1 MRNLKRTLSLVMA
14 AAMLI
19 GMMVVSA
26 SAASSTDFTDADEI
40 EHTEAVNTMVALNV
54 IDGKEDGSYYDPTGT
69 LTRAEMAKIVAFV
82 MNGGVEPNIGT
93 KVVPTYADIDDHWAE
108 AYIEYCTSMGIIN
121 GDGAGN
127 FNPGGTLTAS
137 QAAKM
142 FLTAIGYNAN
152 VFGLVGNDWETNT
165 NRYANEA
172 GLYENLGNVS
182 VSAPISRDDAAQMA
196 YNAIQA
202 TLMVRS
208 WSQDMTTGEITEGYA
223 LSEDP
228 NSDTLLETRFN
239 AVMEYGYITGV
250 DYNEDRDEYTY
261 DLSND
266 DFNGGE
272 ITTDAVSVDHLT
284 TDLDVSSLY
293 GQKVKVIYQ
302 DNSAHDV
309 YGIYPYESSV
319 LTSAVIGD
327 LPDDLDDASSM
338 SVNDV
343 TYRFDGNSGNT
354 PVYAY
359 LAGELSDVTSLNGL
373 AAVISAHDLY
383 KEWNVDLIDNDGDNR
398 VNLVMVYPFTV
409 AQVSYVGTD
418 SFNTAANAIM
428 GVSADTGIDF
438 DDVTVYD
445 GIARD
450 DYVKIVAGVNT
461 VDGKDAYTLIEDVVE
476 GEIDALRTSEL
487 RVDGTWYS
495 FDEAN
500 FTSYDVGDSY
510 TFVIVNGYIC
520 ANDALTTGADLSDY
534 ALVVNAVASGSNGM
548 LGDQARLM
556 FTDGSTEVVDTA
568 HNYSG
573 NYNPEADFDEDT
585 TDFALVGALVTYEIE
600 DGEYVLTP
608 ASSNADDAGFDM
620 VVSGSYV
627 YASNG
632 RSTIGGEYIADDA
645 VVFVLDDSGDYDV
658 ISGSSLRRY
667 TTASVTTVTNAYA
680 DQASNGFNNVVL
692 AYVTLADDV
701 ARSTST
707 YGYVTSNL
715 TTTRNDDGDRV
726 SQLSIWTA
734 DGLLEDILA
743 DEELDDVARGSIVT
757 YEINDDGSYTIN
769 LASSIN
775 RSAILAYNSSN
786 GDIRF
791 TDSSLSSSGS
801 NRTMEI
807 TGDTVILYINSDSHS
822 GVEGDESLIVTA
834 VETATDNLYQANAY
848 YYSSTG
854 TELDLLVV
862 DTYGDLPVMPG
873 N

>member
-1 MRNLKRTLSLVMA
+1 M
-14 AAMLI
+14 
-19 GMMVVSA
+19 
-26 SAASSTDFTDADEI
+26 
-40 EHTEAVNTMVALNV
+40 
-54 IDGKEDGSYYDPTGT
+54 
-69 LTRAEMAKIVAFV
+69 
-82 MNGGVEPNIGT
+82 
-93 KVVPTYADIDDHWAE
+93 
-108 AYIEYCTSMGIIN
+108 
-121 GDGAGN
+121 
-127 FNPGGTLTAS
+127 
-137 QAAKM
+137 
-142 FLTAIGYNAN
+142 
-152 VFGLVGNDWETNT
+152 
-165 NRYANEA
+165 
-172 GLYENLGNVS
+172 
-182 VSAPISRDDAAQMA
+182 
-196 YNAIQA
+196 
-202 TLMVRS
+202 
-208 WSQDMTTGEITEGYA
+208 
-223 LSEDP
+223 
-228 NSDTLLETRFN
+228 
-239 AVMEYGYITGV
+239 
-250 DYNEDRDEYTY
+250 
-261 DLSND
+261 
-266 DFNGGE
+266 
-272 ITTDAVSVDHLT
+272 
-284 TDLDVSSLY
+284 
-293 GQKVKVIYQ
+293 
-302 DNSAHDV
+302 
-309 YGIYPYESSV
+309 

-327 LPDDLDDASSM
+327 LPDDLNNASSM

-359 LAGELSDVTSLNGL
+359 LDGALSGVTSLNDL
-373 AAVISAHDLY
+373 AAEISAHGLY

-438 DDVTVYD
+438 DTVTVYD

-450 DYVKIVAGVNT
+450 DYVKIVAGDNT

-608 ASSNADDAGFDM
+608 ASRNADDAGFDM
-620 VVSGSYV
+620 VVSGSYA

-645 VVFVLDDSGDYDV
+645 VVFVLDGSGDYDV

-680 DQASNGFNNVVL
+680 DQAPTGFNNVAL
-692 AYVTLADDV
+692 A
-701 ARSTST
+701 
-707 YGYVTSNL
+707 
-715 TTTRNDDGDRV
+715 
-726 SQLSIWTA
+726 
-734 DGLLEDILA
+734 
-743 DEELDDVARGSIVT
+743 
-757 YEINDDGSYTIN
+757 
-769 LASSIN
+769 
-775 RSAILAYNSSN
+775 
-786 GDIRF
+786 
-791 TDSSLSSSGS
+791 
-801 NRTMEI
+801 
-807 TGDTVILYINSDSHS
+807 
-822 GVEGDESLIVTA
+822 
-834 VETATDNLYQANAY
+834 
-848 YYSSTG
+848 
-854 TELDLLVV
+854 
-862 DTYGDLPVMPG
+862 
-873 N
+873 

>member
-1 MRNLKRTLSLVMA
+1 
-14 AAMLI
+14 
-19 GMMVVSA
+19 MVLYRRGDRALRPLTPGLRPQKVD
-26 SAASSTDFTDADEI
+26 SS
-40 EHTEAVNTMVALNV
+40 NS
-54 IDGKEDGSYYDPTGT
+54 SYYDPTGT

-172 GLYENLGNVS
+172 GLYNELGNVS
-182 VSAPISRDDAAQMA
+182 VSQPISRDDAAQMA

-223 LSEDP
+223 LSEDA

-250 DYNEDRDEYTY
+250 DYNVDRDEYTY

-266 DFNGGE
+266 AFNGGA
-272 ITTDAVSVDHLT
+272 ITTDVVSVEHLT

-327 LPDDLDDASSM
+327 LPDNLDDASSM

-343 TYRFDGNSGNT
+343 TYRFDGHSGDT

-359 LAGELSDVTSLNGL
+359 LNGALSGVTSLNDL
-373 AAVISAHDLY
+373 AAEISAHDLY

-450 DYVKIVAGVNT
+450 DYVKIVAGANT

-534 ALVVNAVASGSNGM
+534 ALVVNAVGSGSNGM

-556 FTDGSTEVVDTA
+556 FTDGSTEVVDT
-568 HNYSG
+568 
-573 NYNPEADFDEDT
+573 DT
-585 TDFALVGALVTYEIE
+585 SYVSNIGDLVTYEIE

-608 ASSNADDAGFDM
+608 ASSDADDAGFDM
-620 VVSGSYV
+620 VVSGSYA

-645 VVFVLDDSGDYDV
+645 VVFVLDGSGDYDV

-692 AYVTLADDV
+692 AYVTLDSDV
-701 ARSTST
+701 ARSTSN

-757 YEINDDGSYTIN
+757 YEVNDDGSYTIN

-801 NRTMEI
+801 NSTMEI
-807 TGDTVILYINSDSHS
+807 TDDTVILYINSDSHS

-834 VETATDNLYQANAY
+834 VETATDDLYQANAY

>member
-142 FLTAIGYNAN
+142 FLTAIGYKAN
-152 VFGLVGNDWETNT
+152 VFGLVGNDWETDT

-172 GLYENLGNVS
+172 GLYNELGNVS
-182 VSAPISRDDAAQMA
+182 VSQPISRDDA
-196 YNAIQA
+196 
-202 TLMVRS
+202 
-208 WSQDMTTGEITEGYA
+208 
-223 LSEDP
+223 
-228 NSDTLLETRFN
+228 
-239 AVMEYGYITGV
+239 
-250 DYNEDRDEYTY
+250 
-261 DLSND
+261 
-266 DFNGGE
+266 FNGGE
-272 ITTDAVSVDHLT
+272 ITTDVVSVNYLT

-327 LPDDLDDASSM
+327 LPDDLNGASSM

-359 LAGELSDVTSLNGL
+359 LDGALSGVTSLNNL
-373 AAVISAHDLY
+373 AAEISAHGLY

-608 ASSNADDAGFDM
+608 ASSNADDAGLDM
-620 VVSGSYV
+620 VVSGSYA

-645 VVFVLDDSGDYDV
+645 VVFVLDGSGDYDV

-692 AYVTLADDV
+692 AYVTLDSDV
-701 ARSTST
+701 ARSTSN

-757 YEINDDGSYTIN
+757 YEVNDDGSYTIN

-801 NRTMEI
+801 NSTMEI
-807 TGDTVILYINSDSHS
+807 TGAPSSSTS
-822 GVEGDESLIVTA
+822 
-834 VETATDNLYQANAY
+834 TATATPA
-848 YYSSTG
+848 SRA
-854 TELDLLVV
+854 
-862 DTYGDLPVMPG
+862 MRA
-873 N
+873 